1 MERKTAAGHLAALI
15 TILVWGTTFIS
26 TKLLLVD
33 FKPVEILFF
42 RFVMG
47 YVALILACPRIL
59 RLKERRQELT
69 FALAGLCGVCMYYL
83 LENIALTYTCLLYT
97 SSISWTAICLR
108 RISRVLPATRA
119 SILTSPASW

>member
-47 YVALILACPRIL
+47 FLVLLIVYPYCI
-59 RLKERRQELT
+59 KET
-69 FALAGLCGVCMYYL
+69 
-83 LENIALTYTCLLYT
+83 
-97 SSISWTAICLR
+97 TAK
-108 RISRVLPATRA
+108 
-119 SILTSPASW
+119 